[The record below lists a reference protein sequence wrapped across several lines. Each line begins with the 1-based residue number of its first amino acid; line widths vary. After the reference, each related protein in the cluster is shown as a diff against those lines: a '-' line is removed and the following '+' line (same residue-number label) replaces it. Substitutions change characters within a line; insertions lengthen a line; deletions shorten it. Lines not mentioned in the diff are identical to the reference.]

1 MLPAMSGH
9 VLITGG
15 GTGIGRAVAEALGAD
30 HSISLVGR
38 RAEPLRS
45 VAAAL
50 PSAAAFP
57 GDVTDPV
64 SLKAAVAAAEDRF
77 GPVTVLVT
85 AAGISDTAP
94 LVRTKLTA
102 LRAMFA
108 VNVEG
113 VLSAI
118 QLVLPGMTERKAGRI
133 VVIASTAA
141 LKGYAYAGAYAATKH
156 AVLGL
161 VRSLALETAK
171 TGVTVNAVCP
181 GFTDTEMT
189 AESVARIMAKTG
201 RDKAAAEA
209 ALASQSPMGRLVA
222 PAEVASAV
230 RWLAGADTAA
240 MTGQAIAV
248 AGGEVM

>member
-1 MLPAMSGH
+1 MFVAMSGH
-9 VLITGG
+9 ALITGG

-30 HSISLVGR
+30 HAISLVGR

-50 PSAAAFP
+50 PDAAAFP
-57 GDVTDPV
+57 GDVTDPS
-64 SLKAAVAAAEDRF
+64 SLAAAVAAAEARF
-77 GPVTVLVT
+77 GPVTLLVT

-94 LVRTKLTA
+94 LVKTDLKA
-102 LRAMFA
+102 LRSMFA

-118 QLVLPGMTERKAGRI
+118 QLVLPGMLARESGRI

-161 VRSLALETAK
+161 VRSLALETAR

-201 RDKAAAEA
+201 RDRAAAEA

-222 PAEVASAV
+222 PGEVASAV
-230 RWLAGADTAA
+230 RWLAGGDTGA

>member
-1 MLPAMSGH
+1 MTEPA
-9 VLITGG
+9 
-15 GTGIGRAVAEALGAD
+15 ALGEAF
-30 HSISLVGR
+30 
-38 RAEPLRS
+38 
-45 VAAAL
+45 AAAT
-50 PSAAAFP
+50 A
-57 GDVTDPV
+57 
-64 SLKAAVAAAEDRF
+64 RF
-77 GPVTVLVT
+77 GPVDVLVA
-85 AAGISDTAP
+85 AAGISSTAP
-94 LVRTKLTA
+94 LARTELA
-102 LRAMFA
+102 MLRDMFA

-118 QLVLPGMTERKAGRI
+118 QLALPGMLEAGHGRI
-133 VVIASTAA
+133 VAVASTAA

-189 AESVARIMAKTG
+189 AESVARIMQKTG

-209 ALASQSPMGRLVA
+209 ALAANSPMGRLIA
-222 PAEVASAV
+222 PTEVADAV
-230 RWLAGADTAA
+230 RWLTGPGAAA
-240 MTGQAIAV
+240 ITGQVIAV

>member
-1 MLPAMSGH
+1 MAGH
-9 VLITGG
+9 VLITGA
-15 GTGIGRAVAEALGAD
+15 GTGIGRAIAEALGTD
-30 HSISLVGR
+30 HDVSLLGR
-38 RAEPLRS
+38 RVAPLDA
-45 VAAAL
+45 VAAGL
-50 PSAAAFP
+50 PSAGAFP
-57 GDVTDPV
+57 ADVTDP
-64 SLKAAVAAAEDRF
+64 AALGEAFAAATARF
-77 GPVTVLVT
+77 GPVDVLVA
-85 AAGISDTAP
+85 AAGISNTAP
-94 LVRTKLTA
+94 LARTELA
-102 LRAMFA
+102 MLREMFA

-118 QLVLPGMTERKAGRI
+118 QLALPGMLEAGHGRI
-133 VVIASTAA
+133 VAVASTAA

-189 AESVARIMAKTG
+189 AESVARIMQKTG

-209 ALASQSPMGRLVA
+209 ALAANSPMGRLIA
-222 PAEVASAV
+222 PAEVADAV
-230 RWLAGADTAA
+230 RWLAGPGAA
-240 MTGQAIAV
+240 AITGQAIAV